1 MKPRK
6 AHPAGQAGLE
16 VETPGLGSGTVIA
29 RHGRQLL
36 VRADD
41 DQPRHHRQ
49 AVTRG
54 RRDDCCVGDQVRLQ
68 RIGQDQAVIESFEPR
83 RNCVSRSDGGRTKL
97 LAANVDQAAIVISGE
112 PPFSE
117 SLLMRVLAVL
127 HAEDITPLII
137 ATKADLHDACQRIA
151 GRLDRYR
158 TLGYPVVQVSVSSAP
173 AQSLATLRPF
183 LEGRR
188 TLLLGQSGMGKST
201 LVNTLVPDADQ
212 ATREISLALSTGRH
226 TTSFCRMFPV
236 EVWADQEFEHRADTG
251 EDANAADHESVSTW
265 VIDSPGFQ
273 LFGLAHLSPSQL
285 MHALPDFAPRLG
297 QCRFSSC
304 THREE
309 PGCAIREMLEDV
321 DPLRLHFYR
330 ELLEETER
338 PVR

>member
-1 MKPRK
+1 M
-6 AHPAGQAGLE
+6 
-16 VETPGLGSGTVIA
+16 
-29 RHGRQLL
+29 
-36 VRADD
+36 
-41 DQPRHHRQ
+41 
-49 AVTRG
+49 
-54 RRDDCCVGDQVRLQ
+54 GDRVRLQ
-68 RIGQDQAVIESFEPR
+68 RIALDQAVIESIEPR

-127 HAEDITPLII
+127 HTEGIAPLII
-137 ATKADLHDACQRIA
+137 ATKADLHDACMRIA
-151 GRLDRYR
+151 DRLDRYR
-158 TLGYPVVQVSVSSAP
+158 ALGYPVVPVSVSSAP
-173 AQSLATLRPF
+173 AESLAALRTF

-201 LVNTLVPDADQ
+201 LVNVLVPDADQ

-236 EVWADQEFEHRADTG
+236 EVWMADDRDCIGDAGGAGDSGEEGDFGVRVNPEGRGFDGAHRET
-251 EDANAADHESVSTW
+251 STW

-273 LFGLAHLSPSQL
+273 LFGLAHLSSSQL
-285 MHALPDFAPRLG
+285 MHALPDFAPWLG

-304 THREE
+304 MHREE
-309 PGCAIREMLEDV
+309 PGCPIRNALEIA

-338 PVR
+338 PAR

>member
-1 MKPRK
+1 M
-6 AHPAGQAGLE
+6 
-16 VETPGLGSGTVIA
+16 
-29 RHGRQLL
+29 
-36 VRADD
+36 
-41 DQPRHHRQ
+41 
-49 AVTRG
+49 
-54 RRDDCCVGDQVRLQ
+54 GDQVRLQ

-127 HAEDITPLII
+127 HAENITPLII
-137 ATKADLHDACQRIA
+137 ATKADLYDACQRIA
-151 GRLDRYR
+151 GRLERYR

-212 ATREISLALSTGRH
+212 ATREISLALSSGRH

-236 EVWADQEFEHRADTG
+236 EVWADQGLERSAQAGDRGSIESRSDPG
-251 EDANAADHESVSTW
+251 ERPDIEDKRSAADHEGISTW

-304 THREE
+304 THRDE
-309 PGCAIREMLEDV
+309 PDCAIREKLEDV

-338 PVR
+338 PAR